1 MLIDPG
7 GFLFFF
13 LGFMVKIELD
23 VRVSK
28 KIDATVTMASQRGYA
43 VCTALEQTSIKINV
57 TLQCG
62 WKLIQEVKMFQ

>member
-1 MLIDPG
+1 
-7 GFLFFF
+7 
-13 LGFMVKIELD
+13 VKIELD

-43 VCTALEQTSIKINV
+43 VCMALEQTSIKINV